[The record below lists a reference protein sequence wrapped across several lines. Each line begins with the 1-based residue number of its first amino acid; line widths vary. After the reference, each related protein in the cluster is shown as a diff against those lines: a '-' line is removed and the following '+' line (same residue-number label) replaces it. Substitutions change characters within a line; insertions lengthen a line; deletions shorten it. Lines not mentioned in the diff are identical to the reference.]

1 MCLIKCVKSLVSE
14 HLPTVNMLTSLK
26 NCNRAVPSYCFMNLE
41 KVEWENIRL
50 SVNVLTVDDKYSL
63 HNMNNLSKQTEL
75 QLSKKQKLFS

>member
-1 MCLIKCVKSLVSE
+1 
-14 HLPTVNMLTSLK
+14 
-26 NCNRAVPSYCFMNLE
+26 MNLE

-50 SVNVLTVDDKYSL
+50 SVSEIGGVFVNVLTVDDRYSL